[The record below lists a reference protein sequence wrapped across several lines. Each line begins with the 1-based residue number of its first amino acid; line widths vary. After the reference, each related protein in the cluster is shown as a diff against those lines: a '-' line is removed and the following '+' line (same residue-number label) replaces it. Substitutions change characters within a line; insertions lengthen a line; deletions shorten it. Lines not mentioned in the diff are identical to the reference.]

1 MSWFLIWGEA
11 RGGSRGGAGG
21 VTWARPFGSVVC
33 RGHAQYPAFAPSS
46 SEMAVGF
53 CWSFCILSIICPNC
67 TCTQVLFFFSPLEF
81 LCILLLEE
89 TFVQVQALQQRRP
102 GPRFLPV
109 SPGPFPVCSKP
120 LPTTLGAGVVIS
132 SLRNEVDE
140 TRPHKIVQDHTA
152 SGWQGWGMN
161 LRFLIS
167 NSLLVMG

>member
-1 MSWFLIWGEA
+1 MGPPLWQCCVQGACAVPCFCSQLFRNGSWVLLVFLYLVHNLPQLHMHA
-11 RGGSRGGAGG
+11 GS
-21 VTWARPFGSVVC
+21 
-33 RGHAQYPAFAPSS
+33 
-46 SEMAVGF
+46 
-53 CWSFCILSIICPNC
+53 
-67 TCTQVLFFFSPLEF
+67 FFFSPLEF